1 MIKAVYE
8 TVYQCYGV
16 LQALHMKLCSRSWVQ
31 RDPWNHDSQKVWKPL
46 FLEFSSSFGDP
57 SKSWTPKKC
66 REGALT
72 SWQGRSWARGVC
84 LARFSGHRPS
94 PDLLTFSVFCP
105 LWSPCRPHYHPS
117 LIPSALRALPLID
130 HPQTVTKSI
139 LPCTPTWV
147 GPHPSNPKVAI
158 PTPVACPL

>member
-46 FLEFSSSFGDP
+46 FLEFSSSFGYP

-94 PDLLTFSVFCP
+94 PDLLTFPVFCS
-105 LWSPCRPHYHPS
+105 LWSRHTTIPHSSPVLFVLS
-117 LIPSALRALPLID
+117 LLLIIHRQSPNPFCPVLPL
-130 HPQTVTKSI
+130 
-139 LPCTPTWV
+139 
-147 GPHPSNPKVAI
+147 
-158 PTPVACPL
+158 